1 MKKILSIT
9 LIMLIAFS
17 LVLVSCSSNPNEE
30 KKEETP
36 KEEEISDS
44 QLKALGTKYS
54 AFSTNVA
61 SLIATVDK
69 DSEDYKEERTLTV
82 TSSAKDSFT
91 LVTAEEAAKVDGK
104 DDGTSSEDTE
114 VESSSTETETLEPAA
129 YKSLSWSAS
138 YKNNPDIDGN
148 CILTR
153 SGLTLKITLST
164 DDSTSYSDDEDS
176 SYSKIEDS
184 SLMNEY
190 QALLDLY
197 KSSSDDSSYVL
208 SFSKDSDA
216 MKKVIAL
223 VNEYAPEFKVNITFG
238 TNKQGKLEAD
248 VILSVDENGKILV
261 NVKSATVS
269 VSDKTLF
276 TTENAAF
283 KVTLGDDFNLKF
295 NLKASTDGSAFY
307 IVLKDMDISGGVTV
321 DFEDVTVKSPYDEKN
336 NFEFVMK
343 GSVSYN
349 FTSEVAKA
357 DVEVSDKAKIDIS
370 SIISQYLPAGTT
382 LPSLGVTVG
391 FSYDG
396 KITLPKSV
404 SDADVTY
411 FNDFIKNFKITKFM
425 IGNLPI
431 TTDSVNKLIQDNS
444 QKIYDYVKKVLEDAA
459 KKAEDEEKKT
469 LPEE

>member
-1 MKKILSIT
+1 MKKLFTIT

-17 LVLVSCSSNPNEE
+17 LVLVSCSNNPNEE

-36 KEEEISDS
+36 KEQEMSDS
-44 QLKALGTKYS
+44 QLKALGKKYS
-54 AFSTNVA
+54 ALSTNVT

-82 TSSAKDSFT
+82 TSSTKDSFT
-91 LVTAEEAAKVDGK
+91 LVTAEEASKVDGK
-104 DDGTSSEDTE
+104 DDGTSSEDTGS
-114 VESSSTETETLEPAA
+114 ESSSTETETFEAAA
-129 YKSLSWSAS
+129 YKSLSWSVS
-138 YKNNPDIDGN
+138 YKNIPDGDDN
-148 CILTR
+148 YTLSR
-153 SGLTLKITLST
+153 SGLTLKIALFAG
-164 DDSTSYSDDEDS
+164 DSTSYSDDEGS
-176 SYSKIEDS
+176 SYRKIEDS

-197 KSSSDDSSYVL
+197 KSSSDGSPYVL
-208 SFSKDSDA
+208 SFSKDSEA

-223 VNEYAPEFKVNITFG
+223 VNEYAPEFKLSITFG

-248 VILSVDENGKILV
+248 VVLSIADDGRILV

-283 KVTLGDDFNLKF
+283 KVMLGDDFNLKF
-295 NLKASTDGSAFY
+295 KLNGGTDGSAFY
-307 IVLKDMDISGGVTV
+307 ITLKDMDISDDVTV
-321 DFEDVTVKSPYDEKN
+321 DFENVTVKSPYDEKN
-336 NFEFVMK
+336 DFEFVMK

-349 FTSEVAKA
+349 FTSKDAKA

-370 SIISQYLPAGTT
+370 SVISQYLPAGTT

-404 SDADVTY
+404 IDADITY

-459 KKAEDEEKKT
+459 AKAEDEEKKT